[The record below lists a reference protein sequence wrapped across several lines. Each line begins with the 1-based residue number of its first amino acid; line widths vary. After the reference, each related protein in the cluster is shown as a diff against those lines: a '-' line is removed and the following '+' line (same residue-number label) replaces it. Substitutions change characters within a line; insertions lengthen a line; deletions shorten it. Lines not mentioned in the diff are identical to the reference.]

1 MKDVVQRKDFS
12 EYLTHH
18 LAFHE
23 IFINA
28 SKNETLIALLRNLRV
43 HTLWHRYTH
52 HY

>member
-1 MKDVVQRKDFS
+1 MKNAAQRKDFS
-12 EYLTHH
+12 DYLTHH
-18 LAFHE
+18 LAFHDF
-23 IFINA
+23 FINA